1 MKLNVYRFDYNSTN
15 DRNII
20 GALHIDNE
28 FFCWT
33 LEDEKRADG
42 VKVKHETAIP
52 TGVYKLI
59 VSRSNRFKRQMPLLI
74 NVPMF
79 EGIRIHG
86 GNTSKNTSGCIL
98 VAKNRSDE
106 RIQGTEEKRL
116 TKILLAAQNKGEGI
130 TIEITDNFFSYDP
143 DAKKLIT

>member
-1 MKLNVYRFDYNSTN
+1 MKINVYRFDYNTEG

-20 GALHIDNE
+20 GAMHIDGE

-42 VKVKHETAIP
+42 VKVKHKTAIP
-52 TGVYKLI
+52 TGKYEVI
-59 VSRSNRFKRQMPLLI
+59 VNRSNRFKRQMPLLLK
-74 NVPMF
+74 VPMF

-98 VAKNRSDE
+98 VAKNRSDY

-116 TKILLAAQNKGEGI
+116 TKLLIDVQNKGEEI
-130 TIEITDNFFSYDP
+130 TIEITDNFLSYD
-143 DAKKLIT
+143 AESKTKL